1 MTHGDRGLRRPAPV
15 LLALEGQSHDP
26 GGGATL
32 SLDGDEDGRYRCSAV
47 AVRPPGSDVCDNDWL
62 FEFVVGEKRLEGSG
76 EERAGLPDSGPHGR
90 HVARADDLAR
100 SALSCRYTG

>member
-15 LLALEGQSHDP
+15 LLALEGQSYDP

-47 AVRPPGSDVCDNDWL
+47 AVRPPGSDVCDNDRV
-62 FEFVVGEKRLEGSG
+62 FEFVSWGRREGRVLARR
-76 EERAGLPDSGPHGR
+76 ERAR
-90 HVARADDLAR
+90 IRQARIEYMSPR
-100 SALSCRYTG
+100 PTT